1 MIVRTWQISRSA
13 VPELS
18 HYYFTMDKP
27 VFLSISVEMWNSKNL
42 SLFLAGIQFQDSLD
56 RRSLCPV
63 DDAG

>member
-27 VFLSISVEMWNSKNL
+27 AFLSISVEMWNSKNL
-42 SLFLAGIQFQDSLD
+42 SLFLAGIQFQNSLN
-56 RRSLCPV
+56 
-63 DDAG
+63 G